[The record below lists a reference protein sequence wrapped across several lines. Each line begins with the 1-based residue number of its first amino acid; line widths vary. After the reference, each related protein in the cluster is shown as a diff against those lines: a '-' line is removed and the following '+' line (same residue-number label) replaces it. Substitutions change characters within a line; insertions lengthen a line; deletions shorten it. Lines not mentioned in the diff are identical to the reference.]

1 MRYSSIRV
9 GDIAVELEASD
20 RIVSERLDKG
30 IPFEPDTL
38 RVFAQV
44 VKRGSTLLDIG
55 CYSGLFSIA
64 AAKLGA
70 TPFAFEPMEENR
82 RQIEINMKRNQV
94 DFTVYPVERV

>member
-44 VKRGSTLLDIG
+44 VKRGST
-55 CYSGLFSIA
+55 
-64 AAKLGA
+64 
-70 TPFAFEPMEENR
+70 
-82 RQIEINMKRNQV
+82 
-94 DFTVYPVERV
+94 